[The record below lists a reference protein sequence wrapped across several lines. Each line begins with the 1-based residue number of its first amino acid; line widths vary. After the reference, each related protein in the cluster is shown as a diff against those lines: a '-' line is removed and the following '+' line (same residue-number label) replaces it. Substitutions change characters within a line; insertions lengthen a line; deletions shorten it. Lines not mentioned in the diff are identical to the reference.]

1 MTTNCYD
8 SMVPFKVLY
17 FQWMTRWSQH
27 TICIEIFKTLNL
39 YIEKFLAQESLGP
52 NSKWVWI
59 TKEKC
64 LKCFE
69 TASVNNSIEEHLW
82 KITATFFLLLALLC
96 CVTDTSKN
104 PEVLL
109 SSVVEFLFFLS
120 LSMYAVLSKHFNL
133 TVSCSFIHFYE
144 LFFPTSSYLL
154 IFFLSFLFIRF
165 HVRLL

>member
-27 TICIEIFKTLNL
+27 TIFLITCIEIFKTLNL
-39 YIEKFLAQESLGP
+39 YIERFLAQESLGP
-52 NSKWVWI
+52 NAKWVWI

-82 KITATFFLLLALLC
+82 KITATFFLLLC
-96 CVTDTSKN
+96 CAVSLTPQRTLKSYSAVSWN
-104 PEVLL
+104 FC
-109 SSVVEFLFFLS
+109 SFFLFPC
-120 LSMYAVLSKHFNL
+120 M
-133 TVSCSFIHFYE
+133 
-144 LFFPTSSYLL
+144 LFFPNIL
-154 IFFLSFLFIRF
+154 I
-165 HVRLL
+165 